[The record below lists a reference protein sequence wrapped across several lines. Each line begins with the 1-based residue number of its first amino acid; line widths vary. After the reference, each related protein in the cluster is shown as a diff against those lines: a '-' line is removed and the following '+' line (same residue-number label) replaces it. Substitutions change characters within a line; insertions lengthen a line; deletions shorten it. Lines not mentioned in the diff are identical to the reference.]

1 MRKLNKDLLK
11 TNIEKRINERINS
24 GMVGGCA
31 AMVMQNGEVMYSNYF
46 SSEGFDVNEKTAFR
60 LASMT
65 KPITAAAILICIDRG
80 LVALDDKVSKFVPGF
95 AEMQIG
101 RMNDG
106 VLEIV
111 GNAEKEITILHLL
124 THTSGLGSGDVGNY
138 ALSKMT
144 WEKEQSCLREAVE
157 HYSRSALDFEPF
169 SAQFYSAIF
178 GFDVL
183 ARIVEIASG
192 MQYNDF
198 IRENILDPLGMDDTT
213 FTPTDE
219 QRGRLIPMHDYV
231 DGKAVPVD
239 FPVGG
244 MFEGLPLAYFMGG
257 AGLAATMS
265 DYSRFAEMLL
275 NYGEYNGKRIISR
288 ELVEAMGTP
297 HVPHEIMPY
306 SERWGLGVRVIVND
320 EYKRLP
326 VGAYG
331 WSGAYGTHF
340 WVDPENKI
348 TAIYM
353 KNSRFDGGSGAE
365 TAAHFEEDV
374 TNSFEE

>member
-1 MRKLNKDLLK
+1 
-11 TNIEKRINERINS
+11 
-24 GMVGGCA
+24 
-31 AMVMQNGEVMYSNYF
+31 
-46 SSEGFDVNEKTAFR
+46 
-60 LASMT
+60 
-65 KPITAAAILICIDRG
+65 
-80 LVALDDKVSKFVPGF
+80 
-95 AEMQIG
+95 
-101 RMNDG
+101 
-106 VLEIV
+106 
-111 GNAEKEITILHLL
+111 
-124 THTSGLGSGDVGNY
+124 
-138 ALSKMT
+138 MT

-183 ARIVEIASG
+183 ARIVEIVSG

-198 IRENILDPLGMDDTT
+198 IRENILEPLGMDDTT

-231 DGKAVPVD
+231 DGKAVAVD

-265 DYSRFAEMLL
+265 DYSRFADMLL

-306 SERWGLGVRVIVND
+306 SERWGLGVRVIVDD

-326 VGAYG
+326 VGSYG

-374 TNSFEE
+374 TNSFEA

>member
-1 MRKLNKDLLK
+1 MKKLNKVLLK
-11 TNIEKRINERINS
+11 ENIEKRINEHIAS

-31 AMVMQNGEVMYSNYF
+31 AMVMQDGEVVYKNYF
-46 SSEGFDVNEKTAFR
+46 SSEGFDINEKTAFR

-65 KPITAAAILICIDRG
+65 KPITAAAVLICIDRG
-80 LVALDDKVSKFVPGF
+80 LLDLEDKVSKFVPGF
-95 AEMQIG
+95 AKMKIG
-101 RMNDG
+101 KMNEG
-106 VLEIV
+106 ALEIV
-111 GNAEKEITILHLL
+111 GDAEKEITILHLL

-183 ARIVEIASG
+183 ARVVEIVSG
-192 MQYNDF
+192 KEYNVF
-198 IRENILDPLGMDDTT
+198 IRENILEPLGMDDTT

-219 QRGRLIPMHDYV
+219 QRGRLVPMHDYV
-231 DGKAVPVD
+231 DGKAVAVD

-265 DYSRFAEMLL
+265 DYSKFAEMLL

-288 ELVEAMGTP
+288 ELIESMGTP
-297 HVPHEIMPY
+297 HVPHELMPY

-374 TNSFEE
+374 TNSFEA

>member
-1 MRKLNKDLLK
+1 MKKLNRVLLK
-11 TNIEKRINERINS
+11 ENIEKRINERISS

-31 AMVMQNGEVMYSNYF
+31 AMVMQDGEVIYKNYF
-46 SSEGFDVNEKTAFR
+46 SSESFDVNEKTAFR

-80 LVALDDKVSKFVPGF
+80 LVALEDKVSKFVPGF
-95 AEMQIG
+95 AKMQIG
-101 RMNDG
+101 KMNDG
-106 VLEIV
+106 KLEIV
-111 GNAEKEITILHLL
+111 GDAEKEITVLHLL

-144 WEKEQSCLREAVE
+144 HEKEQSCLREAVE

-192 MQYNDF
+192 MAYNDF
-198 IRENILDPLGMDDTT
+198 IRENILEPLGMEDTT

-219 QRGRLIPMHDYV
+219 QRSRLIPMHDYV

-275 NYGEYNGKRIISR
+275 NYGEYNGKRIISE
-288 ELVEAMGTP
+288 ELVRTMGTP

-306 SERWGLGVRVIVND
+306 SERWGLGVRVIVD
-320 EYKRLP
+320 CEYKRLP
-326 VGAYG
+326 VGAFG

-340 WVDPENKI
+340 WVDPENRI

-374 TNSFEE
+374 TNSFE

>member
-1 MRKLNKDLLK
+1 MKKLNKVLLK
-11 TNIEKRINERINS
+11 ENIEKRINADIAA
-24 GMVGGCA
+24 GTVGGCSA
-31 AMVMQNGEVMYSNYF
+31 IVVQNGEILYENSF
-46 SSEGFDVNEKTAFR
+46 SSENFEVNKNTIFR

-65 KPITAAAILICIDRG
+65 KPITAAAVLICIDRG
-80 LVALDDKVSKFVPGF
+80 LVSLDDKVSKFVPGF
-95 AEMQIG
+95 ANMQIG
-101 RMNDG
+101 KMNDG
-106 VLEIV
+106 DLEIV
-111 GNAEKEITILHLL
+111 GDAEKEITILHLL

-144 WEKEQSCLREAVE
+144 WEKEQSCLKEAVE

-192 MQYNDF
+192 KEYNDF
-198 IRENILDPLGMDDTT
+198 VRENIFEPLGMEDTT
-213 FTPTDE
+213 FTPSNE
-219 QRGRLIPMHDYV
+219 QRSRIIPMHDYTDNKSV
-231 DGKAVPVD
+231 AVD
-239 FPVGG
+239 FPIGC
-244 MFEGLPLAYFMGG
+244 MFEGLPLTYFMGG
-257 AGLAATMS
+257 AGLASTVR
-265 DYSRFAEMLL
+265 DYIKFAEMLL
-275 NYGEYNGKRIISR
+275 NKGEYNGKQIISK
-288 ELVEAMGTP
+288 EMVEAMATP

-306 SERWGLGVRVIVND
+306 SERWGLGVRVIVD
-320 EYKRLP
+320 EEYKRLP
-326 VGAYG
+326 VGSFG

-348 TAIYM
+348 TAIYL

-374 TNSFEE
+374 TNSFE

>member
-1 MRKLNKDLLK
+1 MKKLDKVLLK
-11 TNIEKRINERINS
+11 ENIEKRINERIAS

-31 AMVMQNGEVMYSNYF
+31 AMVMQDGEVLYKNCF
-46 SSEGFDVNEKTAFR
+46 SSEGFDIKENTTFR

-65 KPITAAAILICIDRG
+65 KPITAAAVLICIDRG
-80 LVALDDKVSKFVPGF
+80 LVSLEDKVSKFVPGF
-95 AEMQIG
+95 AKMQIG

-106 VLEIV
+106 KLEIV
-111 GNAEKEITILHLL
+111 GDAEKEITVLHLL

-192 MQYNDF
+192 CEYNDF
-198 IRENILDPLGMDDTT
+198 VRENIFEPLGMVDTT

-219 QRGRLIPMHDYV
+219 QRSRLVPMHDYV
-231 DGKAVPVD
+231 DKKSVAVD
-239 FPVGG
+239 FPEGG

-257 AGLAATMS
+257 AGLASTVN
-265 DYSRFAEMLL
+265 DYSKFAQMLL
-275 NYGEYNGKRIISR
+275 NKGEYEGKRIISK
-288 ELVEAMGTP
+288 ESVEAMATP
-297 HVPHEIMPY
+297 HVPYEIMPY
-306 SERWGLGVRVIVND
+306 SERWGLGVRVIVDD

-326 VGAYG
+326 VGCFG

-348 TAIYM
+348 TAIYL

-374 TNSFEE
+374 TNSFI

>member
-1 MRKLNKDLLK
+1 MRKLNRSLLK
-11 TNIEKRINERINS
+11 ENIEKRINERIAS
-24 GMVGGCA
+24 GMVGGCCA
-31 AMVMQNGEVMYSNYF
+31 AVMQDGELLYKNCF
-46 SSEGFDVNEKTAFR
+46 SSQGFEVNENTTFR

-80 LVALDDKVSKFVPGF
+80 LVTIEDKVSKFVPGF
-95 AEMQIG
+95 AKMQIG
-101 RMNDG
+101 KMNNG
-106 VLEIV
+106 ELEIV
-111 GNAEKEITILHLL
+111 GDAEKEITILHLL
-124 THTSGLGSGDVGNY
+124 THTSGLGSGEVGNY

-169 SAQFYSAIF
+169 STQFYSAIF

-192 MQYNDF
+192 TEYNDF
-198 IRENILDPLGMDDTT
+198 VRENIFEPLGMTDTT
-213 FTPTDE
+213 FTPTDD
-219 QRGRLIPMHDYV
+219 QRDRLIPMHDYI
-231 DGKAVPVD
+231 DGKAKAVD

-257 AGLAATMS
+257 AGLASTVN
-265 DYSRFAEMLL
+265 DYLKFAEMLL
-275 NYGEYNGKRIISR
+275 NKGEYNGKRIISQ

-297 HVPHEIMPY
+297 QVPHEIMPF
-306 SERWGLGVRVIVND
+306 SERWGLGVRVIVNED
-320 EYKRLP
+320 YKRLP
-326 VGAYG
+326 VGSFG

-348 TAIYM
+348 TAVYL

-374 TNSFEE
+374 TNSFEQ